1 MAKGKEL
8 IVGVEDVLLQGNQ
21 AEAGIGNKNMKF
33 TKGQIPW
40 NKGVKGI
47 HLSPQT
53 EFKKGEVAP
62 TKGRKFPERKGNKHP
77 CWKGGEETQTERKKV
92 SKGKKLVNVG

>member
-1 MAKGKEL
+1 MD
-8 IVGVEDVLLQGNQ
+8 VEDVLPQRKQVKG
-21 AEAGIGNKNMKF
+21 ETRDRSMKF